1 MSKVY
6 KTNTYYLLVDSKNE
20 IYVLSSDKFN
30 SSLDYY
36 SFVKNEDLI
45 DERWRLPKPVTYDS
59 ITYTKDSKE
68 YRQAKFKN
76 ELSNF
81 FDIEYLASYLLM
93 TEIFECYDSRGKNA
107 MFASW
112 GPQKGNV
119 QKSTGK

>member
-1 MSKVY
+1 LSKVY

>member
-1 MSKVY
+1 MP
-6 KTNTYYLLVDSKNE
+6 N
-20 IYVLSSDKFN
+20 
-30 SSLDYY
+30 
-36 SFVKNEDLI
+36 
-45 DERWRLPKPVTYDS
+45 PVTYGS

-81 FDIEYLASYLLM
+81 FDIEYLASYFLM

-112 GPQKGNV
+112 GP
-119 QKSTGK
+119 